1 MPMKHNEIDERNRN
15 KSFQKTNS
23 RGMKRNK
30 DSMKTHERKGKQ
42 LENKL
47 TYVIHGNKTYY

>member
-1 MPMKHNEIDERNRN
+1 MKHNEIDERNRN

>member
-1 MPMKHNEIDERNRN
+1 
-15 KSFQKTNS
+15 
-23 RGMKRNK
+23 MKRNK
-30 DSMKTHERKGKQ
+30 DSMMKTHERKGKQ